1 MKKCPC
7 CNQDVKEYVTVGT
20 AKLNMENKSR
30 YGKAARCY
38 LCNKTM
44 YDADAIRITPDIRIS
59 MQMCMKCTSEL
70 IIALQKLTSE
80 YLP

>member
-7 CNQDVKEYVTVGT
+7 CNQTIKEFTEVGN
-20 AKLNMENKSR
+20 AKLNIETKSSS
-30 YGKAARCY
+30 GKAARCY

-44 YDADAIRITPDIRIS
+44 YDQEVIRITPHNRVS
-59 MQMCMKCTSEL
+59 SQLCMKCTSEL
-70 IIALQKLTSE
+70 IIALQQLTSG